1 MAGVTFDDV
10 TKIYEDANE
19 RIVAVENLDFT
30 IDDGDFLV
38 LVGPSGC
45 GKSTT
50 LRMVAGLESITDG
63 SISIGDT
70 VVNGMEPR
78 ERDIAMVFQN
88 YALYPH
94 KTVHENIAF
103 GLKYSSDLSKSEID
117 EQVRRTA
124 KMMGIGDQLSEKPD
138 QMSGGQRQ
146 RVALGR
152 AIVRKPQV
160 FLFDEPLSNLDA
172 KLRTKMRTEISQLQ
186 NELGI
191 TSIYVTHDQA
201 EAMTMGDIV
210 AVMNDGRLQQA
221 APPNQ
226 VYNHPANEF
235 VAGFIGS
242 PSMNFLSATYDG
254 TGGRSTLVGTDGA
267 TEYPL
272 AEEVD
277 ARIDLDPGDRVR
289 VGVRPEDLQV
299 VRDPEGW
306 DQAEL
311 FDATIKVVEPM
322 GSDNFLTVDVN
333 GAGEMWDARVD
344 SAYAPEVGTQVA
356 VGFDDSVLHLFDDDG
371 ETIKSQGVSE
381 ESFHRRIDQS
391 VPVGQQ

>member
-1 MAGVTFDDV
+1 MAGVSFDDV
-10 TKIYEDANE
+10 TKIYEDVNE
-19 RIVAVENLDFT
+19 RIVAVEDLNLT

-50 LRMVAGLESITDG
+50 LRMVAGLESISEG

-117 EQVRRTA
+117 EQVRKTA
-124 KMMGIGDQLSEKPD
+124 EMMGIGDQLSEKPD

-152 AIVRKPQV
+152 AIVRQPQV

-210 AVMNDGRLQQA
+210 AVMNDGQLQQA
-221 APPNQ
+221 APPNE

-242 PSMNFLSATYDG
+242 PSMNFLSATYDRH
-254 TGGRSTLVGTDGA
+254 GGSPTLVGTDGA

-381 ESFHRRIDQS
+381 ASFHGRIDGS

>member
-10 TKIYEDANE
+10 TKVYEDKNE
-19 RIVAVENLDFT
+19 QIVAVEDLNLS
-30 IDDGDFLV
+30 IDDGEFLV

-50 LRMVAGLESITDG
+50 LRMVAGLETITEG
-63 SISIGDT
+63 TISIGDT
-70 VVNGMEPR
+70 VVNGLEPR

-94 KTVHENIAF
+94 KTVQQNMAF
-103 GLKYSSDLSKSEID
+103 GLKYSSDLSKQEIN
-117 EQVRRTA
+117 ERVRETA
-124 KMMGIGDQLSEKPD
+124 EMMGIDDQLSEKPD

-152 AIVRKPQV
+152 AIVRQPQV

-186 NELGI
+186 NELEI

-210 AVMNDGRLQQA
+210 AVMNAGKLQQA
-221 APPNQ
+221 APPNE

-242 PSMNFLSATYDG
+242 PSMNFLSATYQSDHG
-254 TGGRSTLVGTDGA
+254 TARLVSTDER

-272 AEEVD
+272 AEQIDDQID
-277 ARIDLDPGDRVR
+277 ATHGDRIR
-289 VGVRPEDLQV
+289 IGVRPEDLQV

-306 DQAEL
+306 ENAEL

-322 GSDNFLTVDVN
+322 GSDNYLTIDVN
-333 GAGEMWDARVD
+333 GADEVWDARVD

-356 VGFDDSVLHLFDDDG
+356 VAFDESVVHLFDETG
-371 ETIKSQGVSE
+371 ETLKSQGLSE
-381 ESFHRRIDQS
+381 ASFHGEVDES
-391 VPVGQQ
+391 VPVGKQ

>member
-1 MAGVTFDDV
+1 MTGVTFDDV
-10 TKIYEDANE
+10 TKVYDEKGE
-19 RIVAVENLDFT
+19 HIVAVEDLNLS
-30 IDDGDFLV
+30 IDDSDFLV

-50 LRMVAGLESITDG
+50 LRMVAGLETITEG
-63 SISIGDT
+63 TISIGDT
-70 VVNGMEPR
+70 VVNGLEPR

-94 KTVHENIAF
+94 KTVQENMAF
-103 GLKYSSDLSKSEID
+103 GLKYSSDFSKEEID
-117 EQVRRTA
+117 EQVRETA
-124 KMMGIGDQLSEKPD
+124 EMMGIDDQLSEKPD

-152 AIVRKPQV
+152 AIVRQPQV

-201 EAMTMGDIV
+201 EAMTMGDVV
-210 AVMNDGRLQQA
+210 AVMNNGRLQQA
-221 APPNQ
+221 APPNE
-226 VYNHPANEF
+226 VYNHPTNEF

-242 PSMNFLSATYDG
+242 PSMNFLSATYEER
-254 TGGRSTLVGTDGA
+254 GGEPTLVSTDGA

-272 AEEVD
+272 AEQVD
-277 ARIDLDPGDRVR
+277 TRIDVAPGDRVR
-289 VGVRPEDLQV
+289 IGVRPEDIQV

-311 FDATIKVVEPM
+311 FDATVKVVEPL
-322 GSDNFLTVDVN
+322 GSDNYLTVDVN
-333 GAGEMWDARVD
+333 GADEMWDARVD
-344 SAYAPEVGTQVA
+344 SAYEPEVGMQVA
-356 VGFDDSVLHLFDDDG
+356 IGFDDSVLHLFDDDG
-371 ETIKSQGVSE
+371 TTLKSQGVSD
-381 ESFHRRIDQS
+381 ESFHQGTDES
-391 VPVGQQ
+391 VSVGQQ

>member
-10 TKIYEDANE
+10 TKIYEDVNE
-19 RIVAVENLDFT
+19 RIVAVEDLNLT

-50 LRMVAGLESITDG
+50 LRMVAGLESITEG

-94 KTVHENIAF
+94 KTVHQNIAF

-117 EQVRRTA
+117 EQVRKTA

-152 AIVRKPQV
+152 AIVRQPQV

-221 APPNQ
+221 APPNE

-242 PSMNFLSATYDG
+242 PSMNFLSATYDRD
-254 TGGRSTLVGTDGA
+254 GGNPTLVGTDGA
-267 TEYPL
+267 AEYPL

-277 ARIDLDPGDRVR
+277 ARIHLDPGDRVR

-356 VGFDDSVLHLFDDDG
+356 VGFDDNVLHLFDDDG

-381 ESFHRRIDQS
+381 ASFHGRIDES

>member
-10 TKIYEDANE
+10 TKIYEDVNE
-19 RIVAVENLDFT
+19 RIVAVEDLNLT

-50 LRMVAGLESITDG
+50 LRMVAGLESITEG

-94 KTVHENIAF
+94 KTVHQNIAF

-117 EQVRRTA
+117 EQVRKTA

-152 AIVRKPQV
+152 AIVRQPQV

-221 APPNQ
+221 APPNE

-242 PSMNFLSATYDG
+242 PSMNFLSATYDRD
-254 TGGRSTLVGTDGA
+254 GGNPTLVGTDGA
-267 TEYPL
+267 AAYPL

-277 ARIDLDPGDRVR
+277 ARIDLDPGDHVR

-381 ESFHRRIDQS
+381 ASFHGRIDES

>member
-10 TKIYEDANE
+10 TKIYEDVNE
-19 RIVAVENLDFT
+19 RIVAVEDLNLT
-30 IDDGDFLV
+30 VDDGDFLV

-50 LRMVAGLESITDG
+50 LRMVAGLESITEG

-94 KTVHENIAF
+94 KTVHQNIAF

-117 EQVRRTA
+117 EQVRKTA

-152 AIVRKPQV
+152 AIVRQPQV

-221 APPNQ
+221 APPNE

-242 PSMNFLSATYDG
+242 PSMNFLSATYDRD
-254 TGGRSTLVGTDGA
+254 GGNPTLVGTDGA
-267 TEYPL
+267 AEYPL

-277 ARIDLDPGDRVR
+277 ARIHLDPGDRVR
-289 VGVRPEDLQV
+289 VGVRPDDLQI

-311 FDATIKVVEPM
+311 FDATSKVVEPM

-381 ESFHRRIDQS
+381 ASFHGRIDES

>member
-10 TKIYEDANE
+10 TKIYEDVNE
-19 RIVAVENLDFT
+19 RIVAVENLDLT

-117 EQVRRTA
+117 EQVRKTA

-152 AIVRKPQV
+152 AIVRQPQV

-221 APPNQ
+221 APPNE

-277 ARIDLDPGDRVR
+277 ARMNLDPGDRVR

-356 VGFDDSVLHLFDDDG
+356 VGFDDNVLHLFDDDG

-381 ESFHRRIDQS
+381 ASFHGRIDES

>member
-1 MAGVTFDDV
+1 MAGVSFDDV
-10 TKIYEDANE
+10 TKIYDE
-19 RIVAVENLDFT
+19 RGEHIVAVEDLNLS

-50 LRMVAGLESITDG
+50 LRMVAGLEMITEG
-63 SISIGDT
+63 TISIGNT
-70 VVNGMEPR
+70 VVNGLEPR

-94 KTVHENIAF
+94 KTVQENMAF
-103 GLKYSSDLSKSEID
+103 GLKYSSDFSKQEID
-117 EQVRRTA
+117 ERVRETA
-124 KMMGIGDQLSEKPD
+124 EMMGIGDQLAEKPD

-152 AIVRKPQV
+152 AIVRQPQV

-201 EAMTMGDIV
+201 EAMTMGDVV

-221 APPNQ
+221 APPNE

-242 PSMNFLSATYDG
+242 PSMNFLSTTYEER
-254 TGGRSTLVGTDGA
+254 GGKPMLVSTDGA

-272 AEEVD
+272 AAEVD
-277 ARIDLDPGDRVR
+277 SRINLARGDRVR
-289 VGVRPEDLQV
+289 VGVRPEDIQV

-311 FDATIKVVEPM
+311 FDATVKVVEPM
-322 GSDNFLTVDVN
+322 GSDNFLTFDVN
-333 GAGEMWDARVD
+333 GAAEQWDARVD

-356 VGFDDSVLHLFDDDG
+356 VGFDESVLHLFGDDG
-371 ETIKSQGVSE
+371 TTLKSQGVSD
-381 ESFHRRIDQS
+381 ESFHEGPDES
-391 VPVGQQ
+391 VPIGQQ

>member
-10 TKIYEDANE
+10 TKIYEDVNE
-19 RIVAVENLDFT
+19 RIVAVEDLNLT

-50 LRMVAGLESITDG
+50 LRMVAGLESITEG

-94 KTVHENIAF
+94 KTVHQNIAF

-117 EQVRRTA
+117 EQVRKTA

-152 AIVRKPQV
+152 AIVRQPQV

-221 APPNQ
+221 APPNE

-242 PSMNFLSATYDG
+242 PSMNFLSATYDRD
-254 TGGRSTLVGTDGA
+254 GGNPTLVGTEGA
-267 TEYPL
+267 AEYPL

-356 VGFDDSVLHLFDDDG
+356 VGFDDNVLHLFDDDG

-381 ESFHRRIDQS
+381 ASFHGRIDES

>member
-10 TKIYEDANE
+10 KKVYNDNNE
-19 RIVAVENLDFT
+19 HIVAVEDLNLS
-30 IDDGDFLV
+30 IDNGDFLV

-50 LRMVAGLESITDG
+50 LRMVAGLETITEG
-63 SISIGDT
+63 TISIGDT
-70 VVNGMEPR
+70 VVNGLEPR

-94 KTVHENIAF
+94 KTVQENMAF
-103 GLKYSSDLSKSEID
+103 GLKYSSDFSKQEIN
-117 EQVRRTA
+117 ERVRETA
-124 KMMGIGDQLSEKPD
+124 EMMGIGDQLSEKPD

-152 AIVRKPQV
+152 AIVRQPQV

-221 APPNQ
+221 APPDE

-242 PSMNFLSATYDG
+242 PSMNFLSATYESDAG
-254 TGGRSTLVGTDGA
+254 TATLVSTDEQ

-272 AEEVD
+272 AK
-277 ARIDLDPGDRVR
+277 RIDEQIDAAPGDRIR
-289 VGVRPEDLQV
+289 IGVRPEDLQV

-306 DQAEL
+306 EQAEL

-322 GSDNFLTVDVN
+322 GSDNFLTLDVN

-356 VGFDDSVLHLFDDDG
+356 VAFDESVVHLFD
-371 ETIKSQGVSE
+371 ETGDTLKSQGVSE
-381 ESFHRRIDQS
+381 ESFHRGADES

>member
-1 MAGVTFDDV
+1 MTGVTFDDV
-10 TKIYEDANE
+10 TKVYDEKGE
-19 RIVAVENLDFT
+19 HIVAVEDLNLS
-30 IDDGDFLV
+30 IDDSDFLV

-50 LRMVAGLESITDG
+50 LRMVAGLETITEG
-63 SISIGDT
+63 TISIGDT
-70 VVNGMEPR
+70 VVNGLEPR

-94 KTVHENIAF
+94 KTVQENMAF
-103 GLKYSSDLSKSEID
+103 GLKYSSDFSKEEID
-117 EQVRRTA
+117 EQVRETA
-124 KMMGIGDQLSEKPD
+124 EMMGIDDQLSEKPD

-146 RVALGR
+146 RGALGR
-152 AIVRKPQV
+152 AIVRQPQV

-201 EAMTMGDIV
+201 EAMTMGDVV
-210 AVMNDGRLQQA
+210 AVMNNGRLQQA
-221 APPNQ
+221 APPNE
-226 VYNHPANEF
+226 VYNHPTNEF

-242 PSMNFLSATYDG
+242 PSMNFLSATYEER
-254 TGGRSTLVGTDGA
+254 GGEPTLVSTDGA

-272 AEEVD
+272 AEQVD
-277 ARIDLDPGDRVR
+277 TRIDVAPGDRVR
-289 VGVRPEDLQV
+289 IGVRPEDIQV

-311 FDATIKVVEPM
+311 FDATVKVVEPL
-322 GSDNFLTVDVN
+322 GSDNYLTVDVN
-333 GAGEMWDARVD
+333 GADEMWDARVD
-344 SAYAPEVGTQVA
+344 SAYEPEVGMQVA
-356 VGFDDSVLHLFDDDG
+356 IGFDDSVLHLFDDDG
-371 ETIKSQGVSE
+371 TTLKSQGVSD
-381 ESFHRRIDQS
+381 ESFHQGTDES
-391 VPVGQQ
+391 VSVGQQ

>member
-1 MAGVTFDDV
+1 MAGVTFDGV
-10 TKIYEDANE
+10 TKIYEDVSE
-19 RIVAVENLDFT
+19 RIVAVEDLDLT

-50 LRMVAGLESITDG
+50 LRMVAGLESITEG

-94 KTVHENIAF
+94 KTVHQNIAF
-103 GLKYSSDLSKSEID
+103 GLKYSSDLSRSEID
-117 EQVRRTA
+117 EQVRNTA
-124 KMMGIGDQLSEKPD
+124 EMMGIGDQLSEKPD

-221 APPNQ
+221 APPNE

-242 PSMNFLSATYDG
+242 PSMNFLSATYEERS
-254 TGGRSTLVGTDGA
+254 GRPTLVSTSGA

-272 AEEVD
+272 AQEVD
-277 ARIDLDPGDRVR
+277 ARIDIAPGDRVR
-289 VGVRPEDLQV
+289 IGVRPEDLQV
-299 VRDPEGW
+299 VRDPEGR

-311 FDATIKVVEPM
+311 FDAVIKVVEPM
-322 GSDNFLTVDVN
+322 GSDNYLTVDVN

-356 VGFDDSVLHLFDDDG
+356 VDFDDSVLHLFDDEG
-371 ETIKSQGVSE
+371 ETVKSQGVSG
-381 ESFHRRIDQS
+381 ESFHQQAGES

>member
-1 MAGVTFDDV
+1 MTGVTFDDV
-10 TKIYEDANE
+10 TKVYDEKGE
-19 RIVAVENLDFT
+19 HIVAVEDLNLS
-30 IDDGDFLV
+30 IDDSDFLV

-50 LRMVAGLESITDG
+50 LRMVAGLETITEG
-63 SISIGDT
+63 TISIGDT
-70 VVNGMEPR
+70 VVNGLEPR

-94 KTVHENIAF
+94 KTVQENMAF
-103 GLKYSSDLSKSEID
+103 GLKYSSDFSKEEID
-117 EQVRRTA
+117 ERVRETA
-124 KMMGIGDQLSEKPD
+124 EMMGIDDQLSEKPD

-152 AIVRKPQV
+152 AIVRQPQV

-201 EAMTMGDIV
+201 EAMTMGDVV
-210 AVMNDGRLQQA
+210 AVMNNGRLQQA
-221 APPNQ
+221 APPNE
-226 VYNHPANEF
+226 VYNHPTNEF

-242 PSMNFLSATYDG
+242 PSMNFLSATYEER
-254 TGGRSTLVGTDGA
+254 GGEPTLVSTDGA

-272 AEEVD
+272 AEQVD
-277 ARIDLDPGDRVR
+277 TRIDAAPGDRVR
-289 VGVRPEDLQV
+289 IGVRPEDIQV

-311 FDATIKVVEPM
+311 FDATVKVVEPL
-322 GSDNFLTVDVN
+322 GSDNYLTVDVN
-333 GAGEMWDARVD
+333 GADEMWDARVD
-344 SAYAPEVGTQVA
+344 SAYEPEVGMQVA
-356 VGFDDSVLHLFDDDG
+356 IGFDDSVLHLFDDDG
-371 ETIKSQGVSE
+371 TTLKSQGVSD
-381 ESFHRRIDQS
+381 ESFHQGTDES
-391 VPVGQQ
+391 VSVGQQ

>member
-10 TKIYEDANE
+10 TKIYEDVNE
-19 RIVAVENLDFT
+19 RIVAVEDLNLT

-50 LRMVAGLESITDG
+50 LRMVAGLESITEG

-94 KTVHENIAF
+94 KTVHQNSSF

-117 EQVRRTA
+117 EQVRKTA
-124 KMMGIGDQLSEKPD
+124 EMMGIGDQLSEKPD

-152 AIVRKPQV
+152 AIVRQPQV

-221 APPNQ
+221 APPNE

-242 PSMNFLSATYDG
+242 PSMNFLSATYDRD
-254 TGGRSTLVGTDGA
+254 GGNPTLVGTDGA
-267 TEYPL
+267 AEYPL

-356 VGFDDSVLHLFDDDG
+356 VGFDDNVLHLFDDDG

-381 ESFHRRIDQS
+381 ASFHGRIDES

>member
-277 ARIDLDPGDRVR
+277 ARMNLDPGDRVR

-381 ESFHRRIDQS
+381 ESFHRRINQS

>member
-10 TKIYEDANE
+10 TKIYEDVNE
-19 RIVAVENLDFT
+19 RIVAVEDLNLT

-50 LRMVAGLESITDG
+50 LRMVAGLESITEG

-94 KTVHENIAF
+94 KTVHQNIAF

-117 EQVRRTA
+117 EQVRKTA

-152 AIVRKPQV
+152 AIVRQPQV

-221 APPNQ
+221 APPNE

-242 PSMNFLSATYDG
+242 PSMNFLSATYDRD
-254 TGGRSTLVGTDGA
+254 GGNPTLVGTDGA
-267 TEYPL
+267 AEYPL

-277 ARIDLDPGDRVR
+277 ARIHLDPGDRVR
-289 VGVRPEDLQV
+289 VRVRPEDLQV

-356 VGFDDSVLHLFDDDG
+356 VGFDDSVLHLFDGDG

-381 ESFHRRIDQS
+381 ASFHGRIDES

>member
-1 MAGVTFDDV
+1 MTGVTFDDV
-10 TKIYEDANE
+10 TKVYDEKGE
-19 RIVAVENLDFT
+19 HIVAVEDLNLS
-30 IDDGDFLV
+30 IDDSDFLV

-50 LRMVAGLESITDG
+50 LRMVAGLETITEG
-63 SISIGDT
+63 TISIGDT
-70 VVNGMEPR
+70 VVNGLEPR

-94 KTVHENIAF
+94 KTVQENMAF
-103 GLKYSSDLSKSEID
+103 GLKYSSDFSKEKID
-117 EQVRRTA
+117 ERVRETA
-124 KMMGIGDQLSEKPD
+124 EMMGIGDQLSEKPD

-152 AIVRKPQV
+152 AIVRQPQV

-201 EAMTMGDIV
+201 EAMTMGDVV
-210 AVMNDGRLQQA
+210 AVMNNGRLQQA
-221 APPNQ
+221 APPNE
-226 VYNHPANEF
+226 VYNHPTNEF

-242 PSMNFLSATYDG
+242 PSMNFLSATYEER
-254 TGGRSTLVGTDGA
+254 GGEPTLVSTDGA

-272 AEEVD
+272 AEQVD
-277 ARIDLDPGDRVR
+277 TRIDVAPGDRVR
-289 VGVRPEDLQV
+289 IGVRPEDIQV

-311 FDATIKVVEPM
+311 FDATVKVVEPL
-322 GSDNFLTVDVN
+322 GSDNYLTVDVN
-333 GAGEMWDARVD
+333 GADEMWDARVD
-344 SAYAPEVGTQVA
+344 SAYEPEVGMQVA
-356 VGFDDSVLHLFDDDG
+356 IGFDDSVLHLFDDDG
-371 ETIKSQGVSE
+371 TTLKSQGVSD
-381 ESFHRRIDQS
+381 ESFHQGTDES
-391 VPVGQQ
+391 VSVGQQ

>member
-1 MAGVTFDDV
+1 
-10 TKIYEDANE
+10 
-19 RIVAVENLDFT
+19 
-30 IDDGDFLV
+30 
-38 LVGPSGC
+38 
-45 GKSTT
+45 
-50 LRMVAGLESITDG
+50 
-63 SISIGDT
+63 
-70 VVNGMEPR
+70 
-78 ERDIAMVFQN
+78 MVFQN

-242 PSMNFLSATYDG
+242 PSMNFLSATYDRD
-254 TGGRSTLVGTDGA
+254 GGNPTLVGTEGA
-267 TEYPL
+267 AEYPL

-333 GAGEMWDARVD
+333 GAGEMWDARVN

-381 ESFHRRIDQS
+381 ESFHRRINQS

>member
-10 TKIYEDANE
+10 TKIYEDVNE
-19 RIVAVENLDFT
+19 RIVAVEDLNLT

-50 LRMVAGLESITDG
+50 LRMVAGLESITEG

-94 KTVHENIAF
+94 KTVHQNIAF

-117 EQVRRTA
+117 EQVRKTA

-152 AIVRKPQV
+152 AIVRQPQV

-191 TSIYVTHDQA
+191 TSIYVTHDQT

-221 APPNQ
+221 APPNE

-242 PSMNFLSATYDG
+242 PSMNFLSATYDRD
-254 TGGRSTLVGTDGA
+254 GGNPTLVGTDGA
-267 TEYPL
+267 AEYPL

-277 ARIDLDPGDRVR
+277 ARIHLDPGDRVR

-356 VGFDDSVLHLFDDDG
+356 VGFDDSVLHLFDGDG

-381 ESFHRRIDQS
+381 ASFHGRIDES

>member
-1 MAGVTFDDV
+1 MAGVSFEDV
-10 TKIYEDANE
+10 TKIYKDPNED
-19 RIVAVENLDFT
+19 IVAVEDLNLE

-50 LRMVAGLESITDG
+50 LRMVAGLETITEG
-63 SISIGDT
+63 TISIGDT
-70 VVNGMEPR
+70 VVNGLEPR
-78 ERDIAMVFQN
+78 DRDIAMVFQN

-94 KTVHENIAF
+94 KTVRENMAF
-103 GLKYSSDLSKSEID
+103 GLKYSSDLTKKEIN
-117 EQVRRTA
+117 EQVRQTA
-124 KMMGIGDQLSEKPD
+124 EMMGIATQLDEKPD

-152 AIVRKPQV
+152 AIVRQPQV

-210 AVMNDGRLQQA
+210 AVMNDGMLQQA
-221 APPNQ
+221 APPNE

-242 PSMNFLSATYDG
+242 PSMNFMSTNYEKRDGSAT
-254 TGGRSTLVGTDGA
+254 LVSTDGK

-272 AEEVD
+272 DD
-277 ARIDLDPGDRVR
+277 AILGEIDIAPGDTVR
-289 VGVRPEDLQV
+289 LGIRPEDLQV
-299 VRDPEGW
+299 VRDPSNWE
-306 DQAEL
+306 QREL

-322 GSDNFLTVDVN
+322 GSDNYLTLEVN
-333 GAGEMWDARVD
+333 GSDEQWDARVD

-356 VGFDDSVLHLFDDDG
+356 VAFDESALHLFDEEG
-371 ETIKSQGVSE
+371 TTLKSQGMSE
-381 ESFHRRIDQS
+381 QSFHDEGILS
-391 VPVGQQ
+391 TA

>member
-1 MAGVTFDDV
+1 MTGVTFDDV
-10 TKIYEDANE
+10 TKVYDEKGE
-19 RIVAVENLDFT
+19 HIVAVEDLNLS
-30 IDDGDFLV
+30 IDDSDFLV

-50 LRMVAGLESITDG
+50 LRMVAGLETITEG
-63 SISIGDT
+63 TISIGDT
-70 VVNGMEPR
+70 VVNGLEPR

-94 KTVHENIAF
+94 KTVQENMAF
-103 GLKYSSDLSKSEID
+103 GLKYSSDFSKEKID
-117 EQVRRTA
+117 EQVRETA
-124 KMMGIGDQLSEKPD
+124 EMMGIGDQLSEKPD

-152 AIVRKPQV
+152 AIVRQPQV

-201 EAMTMGDIV
+201 EAMTMGDVV
-210 AVMNDGRLQQA
+210 AVMNNGRLQQA
-221 APPNQ
+221 APPNE
-226 VYNHPANEF
+226 VYNHPTNEF

-242 PSMNFLSATYDG
+242 PSMNFLSATYEER
-254 TGGRSTLVGTDGA
+254 GGEPTLVGTDGA

-272 AEEVD
+272 AEQVD
-277 ARIDLDPGDRVR
+277 TRIDVAPGDRVR
-289 VGVRPEDLQV
+289 IGVRPEDIQV

-311 FDATIKVVEPM
+311 FDATVKVVEPL
-322 GSDNFLTVDVN
+322 GSDNYLTVDVN
-333 GAGEMWDARVD
+333 GADEMWDARVD
-344 SAYAPEVGTQVA
+344 SAYEPEVGTQVA
-356 VGFDDSVLHLFDDDG
+356 IGFDDSVLHLFDDDG
-371 ETIKSQGVSE
+371 TTLKSQGVSD
-381 ESFHRRIDQS
+381 ESFHRGTDES

>member
-10 TKIYEDANE
+10 TKIYDERNE
-19 RIVAVENLDFT
+19 RIVAVEDLSLS
-30 IDDGDFLV
+30 IDDGEFLV

-50 LRMVAGLESITDG
+50 LRMVAGLETITEG
-63 SISIGDT
+63 TISIGDT
-70 VVNGMEPR
+70 VVNGLEPR

-94 KTVHENIAF
+94 KTVQENMAF
-103 GLKYSSDLSKSEID
+103 GLKYSSDLSKREIA

-124 KMMGIGDQLSEKPD
+124 EMMGIDDQLSEKPS

-152 AIVRKPQV
+152 AIVRQPQV

-221 APPNQ
+221 APPNE

-242 PSMNFLSATYDG
+242 PSMNFLSATYEER
-254 TGGRSTLVGTDGA
+254 GGKPTFVSTNGA
-267 TEYPL
+267 TEYPI
-272 AEEVD
+272 AAEVD
-277 ARIDLDPGDRVR
+277 ERIDVRPGDRIR
-289 VGVRPEDLQV
+289 IGVRPEDLQV

-306 DQAEL
+306 DQTEL

-322 GSDNFLTVDVN
+322 GSDNFLTVEVN
-333 GAGEMWDARVD
+333 GADEQWDARVD

-356 VGFDDSVLHLFDDDG
+356 VGFDDSVLHVFDDNG
-371 ETIKSQGVSE
+371 ETLKSQGVSD
-381 ESFHRRIDQS
+381 ESFHDARGS
-391 VPVGQQ
+391 VPLEQQ

>member
-1 MAGVTFDDV
+1 MTGVTFDDV
-10 TKIYEDANE
+10 TKVYDEKGE
-19 RIVAVENLDFT
+19 HIVAVEDLNLS
-30 IDDGDFLV
+30 IDDSDFLV

-50 LRMVAGLESITDG
+50 LRMVAGLETITEG
-63 SISIGDT
+63 TISIGDT
-70 VVNGMEPR
+70 VVNGLEPR

-94 KTVHENIAF
+94 KTVQENMAF
-103 GLKYSSDLSKSEID
+103 GLKYSSDFSKEEID
-117 EQVRRTA
+117 EQVRETA
-124 KMMGIGDQLSEKPD
+124 EMMGIDDQLSEKPD

-152 AIVRKPQV
+152 AIVRQPQV

-201 EAMTMGDIV
+201 EAMTMGDVV
-210 AVMNDGRLQQA
+210 AVMNNGRLQQA
-221 APPNQ
+221 APPNE
-226 VYNHPANEF
+226 VYNHPTNEF

-242 PSMNFLSATYDG
+242 PSMNFLSATYEER
-254 TGGRSTLVGTDGA
+254 GGEPTLVSTDGA

-272 AEEVD
+272 AEQVD
-277 ARIDLDPGDRVR
+277 TRIDAAPGDRVR
-289 VGVRPEDLQV
+289 IGVRPEDIQV

-311 FDATIKVVEPM
+311 FDATVKVVEPL
-322 GSDNFLTVDVN
+322 GSDNYLTVDVN
-333 GAGEMWDARVD
+333 GADEMWDARVD
-344 SAYAPEVGTQVA
+344 SAYEPEVGMQVA
-356 VGFDDSVLHLFDDDG
+356 IGFDDSVLHLFDDDG
-371 ETIKSQGVSE
+371 TTLKSQGVSD
-381 ESFHRRIDQS
+381 ESFHQGTDES
-391 VPVGQQ
+391 VSVGQQ

>member
-1 MAGVTFDDV
+1 
-10 TKIYEDANE
+10 
-19 RIVAVENLDFT
+19 
-30 IDDGDFLV
+30 
-38 LVGPSGC
+38 
-45 GKSTT
+45 
-50 LRMVAGLESITDG
+50 
-63 SISIGDT
+63 
-70 VVNGMEPR
+70 
-78 ERDIAMVFQN
+78 
-88 YALYPH
+88 
-94 KTVHENIAF
+94 
-103 GLKYSSDLSKSEID
+103 
-117 EQVRRTA
+117 
-124 KMMGIGDQLSEKPD
+124 
-138 QMSGGQRQ
+138 
-146 RVALGR
+146 
-152 AIVRKPQV
+152 
-160 FLFDEPLSNLDA
+160 
-172 KLRTKMRTEISQLQ
+172 
-186 NELGI
+186 
-191 TSIYVTHDQA
+191 
-201 EAMTMGDIV
+201 MGDIV

-242 PSMNFLSATYDG
+242 PSMNFLSATYDRD
-254 TGGRSTLVGTDGA
+254 GGNPTLVGTDGA
-267 TEYPL
+267 AEYPL

-356 VGFDDSVLHLFDDDG
+356 VGFDDSVLHLFDGDG

-381 ESFHRRIDQS
+381 ASFHGRIDES

>member
-10 TKIYEDANE
+10 TKIYEDVNE
-19 RIVAVENLDFT
+19 RIVAVEDLNLT

-50 LRMVAGLESITDG
+50 LRMVAGLESITEG

-94 KTVHENIAF
+94 KTVHQNIAF

-117 EQVRRTA
+117 EQVRKTA

-152 AIVRKPQV
+152 AIVRQPQV

-221 APPNQ
+221 APPNE

-242 PSMNFLSATYDG
+242 PSMNFLSATYDRD
-254 TGGRSTLVGTDGA
+254 GGNPTLVGTDGA
-267 TEYPL
+267 AEYPL

-277 ARIDLDPGDRVR
+277 ARIHLDPGDRVR

-356 VGFDDSVLHLFDDDG
+356 VGFDDSVLHLFDGDG

-381 ESFHRRIDQS
+381 ASFHGRIDES